1 MGHGARGRIV
11 MIEMFHV
18 ILICM
23 FAVALSVIV
32 GVMTIAMTAAIIGG
46 IFLALFSTANFISKL
61 WR

>member
-1 MGHGARGRIV
+1 